1 MKTIAVALAAALT
14 GVGAAALTAQQ
25 AERVDSAMVAKIR
38 DEGLNR
44 SQVQAV
50 FNQFVDVIGPR
61 LTASPGHKRAAE
73 FARDELARW
82 GLTGARLEPFEF
94 GRGWVLEK
102 FTLEMVEPRYM
113 PLVGY
118 PEAWSPGTPGEIV
131 ASVVSLAGKTPEAV
145 KELQASLKGAAVMQ
159 QPLVANFIRADRV
172 QPTDPNAP
180 PAAAGG
186 RGEAAGRGG
195 EGGQR
200 GAAGGRQGGEAG
212 QAGPGRG
219 GRQGGAAAGGAPTP
233 QQQIDAAIRTG
244 GAGVLLRPSRGEH
257 GTLFLAGGR
266 DNPNDNLPKVMM
278 IGEHYNLIARYVERG
293 VPVKLRVNV
302 QTRFLDADRNTY
314 NVLAEI
320 PGVDPALKDEVVL
333 LGAHLD
339 SWHTATGA
347 TDNADGSAAVM
358 EAFRILK
365 AIGAQPRRTLRLALW
380 SGEEQG
386 LLGSRAY
393 VEKYLAGDANKA
405 ARDKLAVYFNIDP
418 GKGPIYGWFLEGNTA
433 AQPIFDA
440 WLAPFVD
447 KELGARKNVLQGIG
461 STDHLSF
468 IRQGMLGFNPI
479 QDYVGYDVREHHTN
493 VDTAE
498 RVREQDLKQ
507 AAIILASFAYHAAM
521 RTERIPRAAQ

>member
-1 MKTIAVALAAALT
+1 MRTIAVALGAALAAA
-14 GVGAAALTAQQ
+14 GAVALTAQQ
-25 AERVDSAMVAKIR
+25 AERVDTAMVAKIR

-44 SQVQAV
+44 SQVQPV
-50 FNQFVDVIGPR
+50 FSQFVDVIGPR
-61 LTASPGHKRAAE
+61 LTASPGHRQAAE
-73 FARDELARW
+73 FARDQLARW

-118 PEAWSPGTPGEIV
+118 PEAWSPATSGEIV

-145 KELQASLKGAAVMQ
+145 TGSQASLKGAAVML
-159 QPLVANFIRADRV
+159 QPPVANFIRTDRV
-172 QPTDPNAP
+172 QPSEQPDAP
-180 PAAAGG
+180 PDAAGA
-186 RGEAAGRGG
+186 RGEGAGRRGG
-195 EGGQR
+195 GGQP
-200 GAAGGRQGGEAG
+200 GAAGGRQGGEVG
-212 QAGPGRG
+212 QGRG
-219 GRQGGAAAGGAPTP
+219 GRQGGAAAGGTPTP
-233 QQQIDAAIRTG
+233 QQQIDAAIRAG
-244 GAGVLLRPSRGEH
+244 GAGVLLRASRGEH

-266 DNPNDNLPKVMM
+266 DNPNDNLPRVML
-278 IGEHYNLIARYVERG
+278 IGEHYNLIARYLERG
-293 VPVKLRVNV
+293 TPVKLRVNV

-320 PGVDPALKDEVVL
+320 PGVDPVLKDEVVL

-347 TDNADGSAAVM
+347 TDNADGSAAAM

-393 VEKYLAGDANKA
+393 VDKYLAGDANKA
-405 ARDKLAVYFNIDP
+405 ARDKLAIYFNIDP
-418 GKGPIYGWFLEGNTA
+418 GKGPIYGWFLEGNA
-433 AQPIFDA
+433 AAKPIFDA

-447 KELGARKNVLQGIG
+447 PQIGARRNVMQGIG

-498 RVREQDLKQ
+498 RIKEQDLKQ
-507 AAIILASFAYHAAM
+507 AAIILASFVYHAAM

>member
-1 MKTIAVALAAALT
+1 MRTIAIALGVVLAAAGAVAL
-14 GVGAAALTAQQ
+14 TAQ
-25 AERVDSAMVAKIR
+25 AERVDAAMVAKIR

-44 SQVQAV
+44 SQVQPV
-50 FNQFVDVIGPR
+50 FSQLVDVIGPR
-61 LTASPGHKRAAE
+61 LTASPAHKRAAE

-82 GLTGARLEPFEF
+82 GLSGARLEPFEF

-118 PEAWSPGTPGEIV
+118 PEAWSPSTQGEIL
-131 ASVVSLAGKTPEAV
+131 ASVVSLAGKAPEAV
-145 KELQASLKGAAVMQ
+145 KEMQASLKGAAVMQ
-159 QPLVANFIRADRV
+159 QPLVANFIRTDRV
-172 QPTDPNAP
+172 QPSEQPDAP

-186 RGEAAGRGG
+186 RQGG
-195 EGGQR
+195 EGR
-200 GAAGGRQGGEAG
+200 AG
-212 QAGPGRG
+212 QGRG
-219 GRQGGAAAGGAPTP
+219 GRGAAAPGGAPTP
-233 QQQIDAAIRTG
+233 QQQLDAAIRAG

-266 DNPNDNLPKVMM
+266 DNPNDNLPKVVL
-278 IGEHYNLIARYVERG
+278 IGEHYNLIARYLERG
-293 VPVKLRVNV
+293 VPVKVRVNV

-320 PGVDPALKDEVVL
+320 PGVDPVLKDEVVL

-347 TDNADGSAAVM
+347 TDNADGSAAAM

-393 VEKYLAGDANKA
+393 VEKYLAGDANQA

-418 GKGPIYGWFLEGNTA
+418 GKGPIYGWFLEGNA
-433 AQPIFDA
+433 AAKPIFDA

-447 KELGARKNVLQGIG
+447 QQIGARKNVLQGIG
-461 STDHLSF
+461 NTDHLSF

-507 AAIILASFAYHAAM
+507 SAIILASFVYHAAM

>member
-1 MKTIAVALAAALT
+1 MKTIVI
-14 GVGAAALTAQQ
+14 ALTAAFAGVAAGGLAARQ
-25 AERVDSAMVAKIR
+25 AEKVDTAMVAKIR
-38 DEGLNR
+38 DEGMNR
-44 SQVQAV
+44 SRVQAA

-61 LTASPGHKRAAE
+61 LTASPDHKRAAE
-73 FARDELARW
+73 WARDELTRW
-82 GLTGARLEPFEF
+82 GLSNARLEPFEF
-94 GRGWVLEK
+94 GRGWVLDK
-102 FTLEMVEPRYM
+102 FTLEMIEPRFM
-113 PLVGY
+113 PLIGY
-118 PEAWSPGTPGEIV
+118 PEAWSPSTTGELV
-131 ASVVSLAGKTPEAV
+131 TTVVSLAGAEPEAV
-145 KELQASLKGAAVMQ
+145 KSMEARLKGAAVMT
-159 QPLVANFIRADRV
+159 QPIVTNFIRVDRA
-172 QPTDPNAP
+172 QPSELPDQPFEAP
-180 PAAAGG
+180 GARAGG
-186 RGEAAGRGG
+186 RGGAG
-195 EGGQR
+195 QP
-200 GAAGGRQGGEAG
+200 GAAGGRQGGA
-212 QAGPGRG
+212 G
-219 GRQGGAAAGGAPTP
+219 GRQGAAGGPPTP
-233 QQQIDAAIRTG
+233 QQQIDATIRSA

-266 DNPNDNLPKVMM
+266 DNPSDLLPKVVV
-278 IGEHYNLIARYVERG
+278 IGEHYNMIARLLANK

-302 QTRFLDADRNTY
+302 QSRFLDADRNTY

-320 PGVDPALKDEVVL
+320 PGVDPALKDEIVL

-365 AIGAQPRRTLRLALW
+365 AVGAQPRRTLRLALW

-418 GKGPIYGWFLEGNTA
+418 GKGPIYGWFMEGNA
-433 AQPIFDA
+433 AAKPIFDA

-447 KELGARKNVLQGIG
+447 KEMGARKNVIQGIG

-468 IRQGMLGFNPI
+468 TRQGMLGFNPI
-479 QDYVGYDVREHHTN
+479 QEYIGYDVREHHTN

-498 RVREQDLKQ
+498 RIKEQDLKQ
-507 AAIILASFAYHAAM
+507 SAIILASFVYHAAM

>member
-1 MKTIAVALAAALT
+1 MKTLAVALCAALA
-14 GVGAAALTAQQ
+14 GAGAVAVTAQT
-25 AERVDSAMVAKIR
+25 AEPVDLAAVAKIR

-44 SQVQAV
+44 SRVQAT

-61 LTASPGHKRAAE
+61 LTGSPEHKRAAE
-73 FARDELARW
+73 WARDELGRW
-82 GLTGARLEPFEF
+82 GLSGVRLEPFEF
-94 GRGWVLEK
+94 GRGWTLDK
-102 FTLEMVEPRYM
+102 FVLEMVEPRYM

-118 PEAWSPGTPGEIV
+118 PEAWSPSTQGEIV
-131 ASVVSLAGKTPEAV
+131 TPVVSLAGKTPEEVESAPA
-145 KELQASLKGAAVMQ
+145 KLKGAAIMT
-159 QPLVANFIRADRV
+159 QPLVTNFIRADRV
-172 QPTDPNAP
+172 QPTEQADQP
-180 PAAAGG
+180 PAAAPG
-186 RGEAAGRGG
+186 RGDTAGR
-195 EGGQR
+195 R
-200 GAAGGRQGGEAG
+200 GAAGGQQGAAGRQGGA
-212 QAGPGRG
+212 G
-219 GRQGGAAAGGAPTP
+219 GRQGGAAGADAAPTP
-233 QQQIDAAIRTG
+233 QQRIDAAIRAG

-257 GTLFLAGGR
+257 GTLFVQAGR
-266 DNPNDNLPKVMM
+266 DAPNDQLPKVVL
-278 IGEHYNLIARYVERG
+278 IGEHYNMIARMLERG

-302 QTRFLDADRNTY
+302 QARFLDADRNTY

-320 PGVDPALKDEVVL
+320 PGTDARLKDEVVM

-393 VEKYLAGDANKA
+393 VQRYLAGDANA
-405 ARDKLAVYFNIDP
+405 ASREKLDVYFNIDP
-418 GKGPIYGWFLEGNTA
+418 GKGPIYGWYLEGNA
-433 AQPIFDA
+433 AARPIFDA

-447 KELGARKNVLQGIG
+447 KELGARRNVMQGIG

-468 IRQGMLGFNPI
+468 IREGMPGFNPI

-493 VDTAE
+493 VDTAD
-498 RVREQDLKQ
+498 RVKEQDLKQ
-507 AAIILASFAYHAAM
+507 AAIILASFVYHAAI
-521 RTERIPRAAQ
+521 RTERIPRAQ